1 MALANAYDMVWSAAS
16 AAIRPDAVLTVSEW
30 ADQHR
35 FLSQRASAEPGSW
48 RTDRTPYLR
57 EIMDCLSATSA
68 VEKVVFMKGAQVG
81 GTEAG
86 NNWLGYVIDNCPGP
100 MLMVQPTVEMAKR
113 NSKTRIAPLIEES
126 PSLRDKVRDPRSRD
140 SGNSLLAKEFP
151 GGVVVMAGAN
161 SAAGLRSM
169 PVRFLFLD
177 EPDAYP
183 GDVDGEGDP
192 CTLAEARTR
201 TFSRRKIFYVSTPTL
216 AGRSR
221 IEREFL
227 ESDMRFFEVP
237 CPLCGTYQQLVWENM
252 RWEEGQPDTVRYQ
265 CAHCG
270 EQFEEHHKN
279 KILIAGQWRPQNP
292 EGKWRGYHIS
302 SLYSPLGW
310 FSWKEC
316 VEAYVQARKTDEAMR
331 VFQNT
336 ILGLTYADTGEAP
349 DWELLYG
356 RREHY
361 PLGQVPEGAV
371 FLTAGVDVQKDRVE
385 LEVVAWGPNLES
397 WSIDYQV
404 LHGDTA
410 ADDVWEL
417 LSAAV
422 RQEYPRVD
430 GMVLP
435 IRMTAIDTGYRTQE
449 VYRWVK
455 GQSAM
460 RVMAIKG
467 RETQAT
473 IISQPSTVEVT
484 VRGKRIKSGIKL
496 WPVGTSVA
504 KSELYGWLRRRL
516 PENLDDGLPHG
527 WCHFPQHSEE
537 YFKQLTAESLVSRVV
552 RGYQK
557 YQWEKTRDRNEA
569 LDCRIYSRAA
579 AMAVGADRWD
589 EKRWAYERDEGA
601 RGVAQQTS
609 RAAQPAQQQ
618 QLRRRK
624 SSFL

>member
-1 MALANAYDMVWSAAS
+1 MALADAYEVVWEAARL
-16 AAIRPDAVLTVSEW
+16 ALRPDPVLTVSEW
-30 ADQHR
+30 ADRHR

-48 RTDRTPYLR
+48 RTERTPYLR
-57 EIMDCLSATSA
+57 EIMDCLSATSSI
-68 VEKVVFMKGAQVG
+68 EKVVFMKGAQVG

-86 NNWLGYVIDNCPGP
+86 NNWLGYIVDNCPGP

-126 PSLRDKVRDPRSRD
+126 PSLREKVRDPRSRD
-140 SGNSLLAKEFP
+140 SGNSLLSKEFP

-221 IEREFL
+221 IEREFM

-237 CPLCGTYQQLVWENM
+237 CPLCGTYQQLVWPQM
-252 RWEEGQPDTVRYQ
+252 KWEEGRPETVTYE
-265 CAHCG
+265 CCHCG
-270 EQFEEHHKN
+270 DRFEEHHKN
-279 KILIAGQWRPQNP
+279 KILGKGQWVAQNP
-292 EGKWRGYHIS
+292 DGKWRGYHIS

-310 FSWKEC
+310 FSWQQC
-316 VEAYVQARKTDEAMR
+316 VEAYIQAAKTDEAMR

-349 DWELLYG
+349 DWEVLYG
-356 RREHY
+356 RREDY
-361 PLGQVPEGAV
+361 PLGHVPDGAA
-371 FLTAGVDVQKDRVE
+371 FLTAGIDVQKDRIE
-385 LEVVAWGPNLES
+385 FEVVAWGRNLES

-404 LHGDTA
+404 LAGDTA
-410 ADDVWEL
+410 ADEVWEQ
-417 LSAAV
+417 LSRAV
-422 RQEYPRVD
+422 AMEYPRSN
-430 GMVLP
+430 GMALP
-435 IRMTAIDTGYRTQE
+435 IRMAAIDTGYRTQE

-460 RVMAIKG
+460 RVMAVKG
-467 RETQAT
+467 REQQAT

-484 VRGKRIKSGIKL
+484 IRGKRIKGGVKV
-496 WPVGTSVA
+496 WPVGVSVA
-504 KSELYGWLRRRL
+504 KSELYGWLRRKL
-516 PENLDDGLPHG
+516 PDNLEDGMPFG
-527 WCHFPQHSEE
+527 WCHFPQHPEE
-537 YFKQLTAESLVSRVV
+537 WFKQLTAEALIARIV

-557 YQWEKTRDRNEA
+557 FQWEKTRDRNEA
-569 LDCRIYSRAA
+569 LDCRIYNRAA
-579 AMAVGADRWD
+579 AMAIGADRWD
-589 EKRWAYERDEGA
+589 EKRWEYEAGDGA
-601 RGVAQQTS
+601 RAISNARRNEPTQQSQAQIK
-609 RAAQPAQQQ
+609 
-618 QLRRRK
+618 RRR

>member
-1 MALANAYDMVWSAAS
+1 MALANGIAIVWAA
-16 AAIRPDAVLTVSEW
+16 AQGAIRPDPLLTVSEW

-35 FLSQRASAEPGSW
+35 MLSQRASAEPGSW

-57 EIMDCLSATSA
+57 EIMDCLSAISP
-68 VEKVVFMKGAQVG
+68 VEKAVFMKGAQVG

-126 PSLRDKVRDPRSRD
+126 PTLRDKVRDPRSRD

-221 IEREFL
+221 IEREFVD
-227 ESDMRFFEVP
+227 SDMRFFHVP
-237 CPLCGTYQQLVWENM
+237 CPHCGVLQQLVWEQVK
-252 RWEEGQPDTVRYQ
+252 WEDGRPETVRYQ
-265 CAHCG
+265 CAHCD
-270 EQFEEHHKN
+270 ELFEEHHKN
-279 KILIAGQWRPQNP
+279 TILIKGEWVRQNP

-310 FSWKEC
+310 FSWKDC
-316 VEAYVQARKTDEAMR
+316 VEAFLQAQKSDEAMR

-349 DWELLYG
+349 DWEVLYG
-356 RREHY
+356 RRENY
-361 PLGQVPEGAV
+361 PLGQVADAAV
-371 FLTAGVDVQKDRVE
+371 FLTAGVDVQKDRLE
-385 LEVVAWGPNLES
+385 MEVVAWGPNLES
-397 WSIDYQV
+397 WSVDYVV

-410 ADDVWEL
+410 GDAVWEE
-417 LSAAV
+417 LS
-422 RQEYPRVD
+422 RQVQREYQRED
-430 GMVLP
+430 GLAMPL
-435 IRMTAIDTGYRTQE
+435 RMTAIDTGYRTQE
-449 VYRWVK
+449 VYRWVHR
-455 GQSAM
+455 QSVL

-467 RETQAT
+467 REQQAT
-473 IISQPSTVEVT
+473 IISQPTPVEVT
-484 VRGKRIKSGIKL
+484 IRGKRIRGGVKV
-496 WPVGTSVA
+496 WPLGVSVA
-504 KSELYGWLRRRL
+504 KSELYGWLRRKL
-516 PENLDDGLPHG
+516 PENLDDGLPFG

-537 YFKQLTAESLVSRVV
+537 WFKQLTAESLVSRVV

-569 LDCRIYSRAA
+569 LDCRVYARAA
-579 AMAVGADRWD
+579 AMVVGADRWD
-589 EKRWAYERDEGA
+589 AKRWEYERGQA
-601 RGVAQQTS
+601 PRS
-609 RAAQPAQQQ
+609 SAAPAQSNTKSTETPVK
-618 QLRRRK
+618 RRK

>member
-1 MALANAYDMVWSAAS
+1 MALADAYQVVWVAAS
-16 AAIRPDAVLTVSEW
+16 EAIRPDPILTVSEW
-30 ADQHR
+30 ADRHR
-35 FLSQRASAEPGSW
+35 FLSQRASAEPGAW

-57 EIMDCLSATSA
+57 EIMDCLSATSP

-192 CTLAEARTR
+192 CALAEARTR
-201 TFSRRKIFYVSTPTL
+201 TFSRRKVFYVSTPTL

-227 ESDMRFFEVP
+227 DSDMRFFEVP
-237 CPLCGTYQQLVWENM
+237 CPLCGTYQQLVWPQM
-252 RWEEGQPDTVRYQ
+252 KWEEGHPETVRYE
-265 CAHCG
+265 CCHCG

-279 KILIAGQWRPQNP
+279 KILTQGRWVPQNP

-310 FSWKEC
+310 WSWAQC
-316 VEAYVQARKTDEAMR
+316 VEASIQAQKSDEAMR

-349 DWELLYG
+349 DWELLYH
-356 RREHY
+356 RREQY
-361 PLGQVPEGAV
+361 PIGTVPDEAV
-371 FLTAGVDVQKDRVE
+371 FLTAGVDVQKDRIE
-385 LEVVAWGPNLES
+385 MEVVGWGRNLES
-397 WSIDYQV
+397 WSIDYQIIP
-404 LHGDTA
+404 GDTA
-410 ADDVWEL
+410 GDEVWEL
-417 LSAAV
+417 LSRAI
-422 RQEYPRVD
+422 RNEYPRGNGLSV
-430 GMVLP
+430 P

-455 GQSAM
+455 GQSAL
-460 RVMAIKG
+460 RVMAVKG
-467 RETQAT
+467 REQQAT
-473 IISQPSTVEVT
+473 IISQPSTVEVS
-484 VRGKRIKSGIKL
+484 VRGKRIRGGVKV
-496 WPVGTSVA
+496 WPVGVSVA
-504 KSELYGWLRRRL
+504 KSELYGWLRRKL
-516 PENLDDGLPHG
+516 PTNLEEGLPFG
-527 WCHFPQHSEE
+527 WCHFPQHGEE
-537 YFKQLTAESLVSRVV
+537 YFRQLTAEALVSRIV

-557 YQWEKTRDRNEA
+557 FQWEKTRERNEA
-569 LDCRIYSRAA
+569 LDCRIYNRAA
-579 AMAVGADRWD
+579 CMAVGADRWD
-589 EKRWAYERDEGA
+589 EKRWEYEHGEGSQSIA
-601 RGVAQQTS
+601 ASPPSTPVSPQT
-609 RAAQPAQQQ
+609 QIK
-618 QLRRRK
+618 RRR